1 MIAKEKQLTP
11 NFFTIRNHRMNPTT
25 QVHTAAQTAG
35 RAEGDSTKGLRFA
48 IIGAGNI
55 GGALAFGLSQS
66 QLVRSEDIC
75 ISNTHSEKLE
85 RIKDFDPA
93 IRTTTDNRACI
104 AGADV
109 VVLAMK
115 PWRLKEAAEQIKPWL
130 DYDRQIV
137 ASMVGGVGLSDLQE
151 LFRKDGGEL
160 PALYYLIPNTAIAA
174 RQSMTFLASRGA
186 RPEQDAA
193 LLEVFK
199 DLGDAM
205 LVEER
210 LMNAGLVLA
219 SCGIAYALRYIRA
232 NTQGGVL
239 MGFTPADAQRIVAQT
254 MKGAAS
260 LLHAEGSHPESEIDK
275 VTTPAGLTIRG
286 LNAMERNG
294 FTTAI
299 IEGLMASIPGKV

>member
-1 MIAKEKQLTP
+1 MK
-11 NFFTIRNHRMNPTT
+11 
-25 QVHTAAQTAG
+25 
-35 RAEGDSTKGLRFA
+35 FA

-55 GGALAFGLSQS
+55 GSALAFGLAQS
-66 QLVRSEDIC
+66 KLVRTEDIS
-75 ISNTHSEKLE
+75 ISNTHPEKLE
-85 RIKDFDPA
+85 RIRQREPL
-93 IRTTTDNRACI
+93 IRTTTDNRECI
-104 AGADV
+104 EGADV

-115 PWRLKEAAEQIKPWL
+115 PWRLKEAAEQLKPWL
-130 DYDRQIV
+130 DYDHQIV
-137 ASMVGGVGLSDLQE
+137 ASMVGGVGLSDLKI
-151 LFRKDGGEL
+151 LFEKDSKV

-174 RQSMTFLASRGA
+174 CQSMTFLSSAGA
-186 RPEQDAA
+186 TKEQDEA
-193 LLEVFK
+193 LLAVFK
-199 DLGDAM
+199 ELGDAM

-260 LLHAEGSHPESEIDK
+260 LLGKDGSHPESEIDK

-294 FTTAI
+294 FTTSI
-299 IEGLMASIPGKV
+299 IEGLMASIPK

>member
-1 MIAKEKQLTP
+1 MKI
-11 NFFTIRNHRMNPTT
+11 
-25 QVHTAAQTAG
+25 
-35 RAEGDSTKGLRFA
+35 A

-55 GGALAFGLSQS
+55 GSALAFGLAQS
-66 QLVRSEDIC
+66 KLVHKADIC
-75 ISNTHSEKLE
+75 ISNTHPEKLE
-85 RIKDFDPA
+85 RIKAREPE
-93 IRTTTDNRACI
+93 IRTTTDNRECI
-104 AGADV
+104 DGADV

-115 PWRLKEAAEQIKPWL
+115 PWRLQEAAEQLKPWL

-137 ASMVGGVGLSDLQE
+137 ASMVGGVGLADLQQVFE
-151 LFRKDGGEL
+151 QEGKV
-160 PALYYLIPNTAIAA
+160 PVLYYLIPNTAIAA

-186 RPEQDAA
+186 TPEQDAA
-193 LLEVFK
+193 LLELFK

-260 LLHAEGSHPESEIDK
+260 LLHTEGSHPESEIDK

-294 FTTAI
+294 FTSSI
-299 IEGLMASIPGKV
+299 IEGLMASRP

>member
-1 MIAKEKQLTP
+1 MK
-11 NFFTIRNHRMNPTT
+11 
-25 QVHTAAQTAG
+25 
-35 RAEGDSTKGLRFA
+35 FA

-55 GGALAFGLSQS
+55 GSALAFGLAQS
-66 QLVRSEDIC
+66 KLVRTEDIS
-75 ISNTHSEKLE
+75 ISNTHPEKLE
-85 RIKDFDPA
+85 RIRQRESL
-93 IRTTTDNRACI
+93 IHTTTDNRECI
-104 AGADV
+104 EGADV

-115 PWRLKEAAEQIKPWL
+115 PWKLKEAAEQLKPWL
-130 DYDRQIV
+130 DYDHQIV
-137 ASMVGGVGLSDLQE
+137 ASMVGGVGLSDLKEIFEQ
-151 LFRKDGGEL
+151 DGQV
-160 PALYYLIPNTAIAA
+160 PPLYYLIPNTAIAA
-174 RQSMTFLASRGA
+174 CQSMTFLSSAGA
-186 RPEQDAA
+186 TKEQDEA
-193 LLEVFK
+193 LLAVFK
-199 DLGDAM
+199 ELGDAM

-260 LLHAEGSHPESEIDK
+260 LLSADGSHPESEIDK

-294 FTTAI
+294 FTTSI
-299 IEGLMASIPGKV
+299 IEGLMASIPQQK

>member
-1 MIAKEKQLTP
+1 MK
-11 NFFTIRNHRMNPTT
+11 
-25 QVHTAAQTAG
+25 
-35 RAEGDSTKGLRFA
+35 FA

-55 GGALAFGLSQS
+55 GGALAFGLAQS
-66 QLVRSEDIC
+66 NLVRSEDIC
-75 ISNTHSEKLE
+75 ISNTHPEKLE
-85 RIKDFDPA
+85 RIKAFDPS
-93 IRTTTDNRACI
+93 IRTTTDNRVCI
-104 AGADV
+104 EGADV

-115 PWRLKEAAEQIKPWL
+115 PWKLKEAAEQLKPWL
-130 DYDRQIV
+130 DYDHQIV
-137 ASMVGGVGLSDLQE
+137 ASMVGGVGLSDLKE
-151 LFRKDGGEL
+151 IFAKEGKV
-160 PALYYLIPNTAIAA
+160 PVLYYLIPNTAIAA
-174 RQSMTFLASRGA
+174 RQSMTFLSSAGA
-186 RPEQDAA
+186 TKEQDEA
-193 LLEVFK
+193 LLAVFK

-239 MGFTPADAQRIVAQT
+239 LGFTPADAQRIVAQT

-260 LLHAEGSHPESEIDK
+260 LLSTDHSHPEAEIDK

-294 FTTAI
+294 FTTSI
-299 IEGLMASIPGKV
+299 IEGLMASIPK

>member
-1 MIAKEKQLTP
+1 MKE
-11 NFFTIRNHRMNPTT
+11 NTT
-25 QVHTAAQTAG
+25 SQIHSAPSLQG
-35 RAEGDSTKGLRFA
+35 RAGEGSGKGLRFA

-55 GGALAFGLSQS
+55 GSALAFGLAQGN
-66 QLVRSEDIC
+66 LVRPEDIC
-75 ISNTHSEKLE
+75 ISNTHPEKLE
-85 RIKDFDPA
+85 RIKAFNPA
-93 IRTTTDNRACI
+93 IRTTTDNRECI
-104 AGADV
+104 EGADV

-115 PWRLKEAAEQIKPWL
+115 PGRLQEAAEQLKPWL

-137 ASMVGGVGLSDLQE
+137 ASMVGGVGLKDLQH
-151 LFRKDGGEL
+151 LFSRPIQKSSEARLSPSRGSGERVC
-160 PALYYLIPNTAIAA
+160 PPLYYLIPNTAIAA
-174 RQSMTFLASRGA
+174 RQSMTFLSSVGA
-186 RPEQDAA
+186 TKEQDEA
-193 LLEVFK
+193 LLAIFK
-199 DLGDAM
+199 ELGDAM

-239 MGFTPADAQRIVAQT
+239 LGFTPADAQRIVAQT

-260 LLHAEGSHPESEIDK
+260 LLSVDASHPEAEIDK

-294 FTTAI
+294 FTTSI
-299 IEGLMASIPGKV
+299 IEGLMASIPK

>member
-1 MIAKEKQLTP
+1 MK
-11 NFFTIRNHRMNPTT
+11 
-25 QVHTAAQTAG
+25 
-35 RAEGDSTKGLRFA
+35 FA

-55 GGALAFGLSQS
+55 GSALAFGLAQS
-66 QLVRSEDIC
+66 SLVRSEDIC
-75 ISNTHSEKLE
+75 ISNTHPEKLE
-85 RIKDFDPA
+85 RIRAFDPA
-93 IRTTTDNRACI
+93 IRTTTDNRECI
-104 AGADV
+104 KGADV

-115 PWRLKEAAEQIKPWL
+115 PWRLQEAAEQLKPWL
-130 DYDRQIV
+130 DYDHQIV
-137 ASMVGGVGLSDLQE
+137 ASMVGGVGLSDLKE
-151 LFRKDGGEL
+151 IFRREAPCSPPVGDEQNGNPATPPAGGPRGANL

-174 RQSMTFLASRGA
+174 RQSMTFLSSAGA
-186 RPEQDAA
+186 TKEQDEA
-193 LLEVFK
+193 LLAVFK

-239 MGFTPADAQRIVAQT
+239 LGFTPADAQRIVAQT

-260 LLHAEGSHPESEIDK
+260 LLSTDQSHPEAVIDK

-294 FTTAI
+294 FTTSI
-299 IEGLMASIPGKV
+299 IEGLMASIPQK

>member
-1 MIAKEKQLTP
+1 MK
-11 NFFTIRNHRMNPTT
+11 
-25 QVHTAAQTAG
+25 
-35 RAEGDSTKGLRFA
+35 FA

-55 GGALAFGLSQS
+55 GSALAFGLAQGK
-66 QLVRSEDIC
+66 LVRTEDIC
-75 ISNTHSEKLE
+75 ISNTHPEKLE
-85 RIKDFDPA
+85 RIKAFDPA
-93 IRTTTDNRACI
+93 IRTTTDNRECI

-115 PWRLKEAAEQIKPWL
+115 PWKLLEAAEQLKPWL
-130 DYDRQIV
+130 DYDHQIV
-137 ASMVGGVGLSDLQE
+137 ASMVGGVGLSDLKDI
-151 LFRKDGGEL
+151 FRKDGKV
-160 PALYYLIPNTAIAA
+160 PPLYYLIPNTAIAA
-174 RQSMTFLASRGA
+174 RQSMTFLSSAGA
-186 RPEQDAA
+186 TKEQDEA
-193 LLEVFK
+193 LLAVFK
-199 DLGDAM
+199 ELGDAM

-239 MGFTPADAQRIVAQT
+239 LGFTPADAQRIVAQT

-260 LLHAEGSHPESEIDK
+260 LLGKDGSHPESEIDK

-294 FTTAI
+294 FTTSI
-299 IEGLMASIPGKV
+299 IEGLMASIPQSK

>member
-1 MIAKEKQLTP
+1 MK
-11 NFFTIRNHRMNPTT
+11 
-25 QVHTAAQTAG
+25 
-35 RAEGDSTKGLRFA
+35 FA

-55 GGALAFGLSQS
+55 GGALAFGLAQS
-66 QLVRSEDIC
+66 KLVRTEDIS
-75 ISNTHSEKLE
+75 ISNTHPEKLE
-85 RIKDFDPA
+85 RIKAFDPA
-93 IRTTTDNRACI
+93 IRTTTDNRECI
-104 AGADV
+104 DGADV

-115 PWRLKEAAEQIKPWL
+115 PWKLKEAAEQLKPWL
-130 DYDRQIV
+130 DYDSQIV
-137 ASMVGGVGLSDLQE
+137 ASMVGGVGLKDLQDI
-151 LFRKDGGEL
+151 FRKEPLPLGGGRVGASL

-174 RQSMTFLASRGA
+174 RQSMTFLSSVGA
-186 RPEQDAA
+186 TKEQDEA
-193 LLEVFK
+193 LLAVFK
-199 DLGDAM
+199 ELGDAM

-239 MGFTPADAQRIVAQT
+239 LGFTPADAQRIVAQT

-260 LLHAEGSHPESEIDK
+260 LLSTDHSHPEAEIDK

-299 IEGLMASIPGKV
+299 IEGLMASIPNKG

>member
-1 MIAKEKQLTP
+1 MEK
-11 NFFTIRNHRMNPTT
+11 NSF
-25 QVHTAAQTAG
+25 
-35 RAEGDSTKGLRFA
+35 SGLRFA

-55 GGALAFGLSQS
+55 GGALAFGLAQS
-66 QLVRSEDIC
+66 NLVRSEDIC
-75 ISNTHSEKLE
+75 ISNTHPEKLE
-85 RIKDFDPA
+85 RIKAFDPA
-93 IRTTTDNRACI
+93 IRTTTDNRVCI
-104 AGADV
+104 EGADV

-115 PWRLKEAAEQIKPWL
+115 PWRLKEAAEQLKPWL
-130 DYDRQIV
+130 DYDHQIV
-137 ASMVGGVGLSDLQE
+137 ASMVGGVGLEDLKVI
-151 LFRKDGGEL
+151 FAKDGKV

-174 RQSMTFLASRGA
+174 RQSMTFLSSAGA
-186 RPEQDAA
+186 TKEQDEA
-193 LLEVFK
+193 LLAVFK

-239 MGFTPADAQRIVAQT
+239 LGFTPADAQRIVAQT

-260 LLHAEGSHPESEIDK
+260 LLSTDHSHPEAEIDK

-294 FTTAI
+294 FTTSI
-299 IEGLMASIPGKV
+299 IEGLMASIPK

>member
-1 MIAKEKQLTP
+1 MK
-11 NFFTIRNHRMNPTT
+11 
-25 QVHTAAQTAG
+25 
-35 RAEGDSTKGLRFA
+35 FA

-55 GGALAFGLSQS
+55 GGALAFGLAQS
-66 QLVRSEDIC
+66 KLVNTADIC
-75 ISNTHSEKLE
+75 ISNTHPEKLE
-85 RIKDFDPA
+85 RIRAFDPA
-93 IRTTTDNRACI
+93 IRTTTDNRECI
-104 AGADV
+104 EGADV

-115 PWRLKEAAEQIKPWL
+115 PWRLKEAAEQLKPYL

-137 ASMVGGVGLSDLQE
+137 ASMVGGVGLSDLKE
-151 LFRKDGGEL
+151 IFRKEAPSGAVGGATTL

-174 RQSMTFLASRGA
+174 RQSMTFLSSAGA
-186 RPEQDAA
+186 TPEQDAA
-193 LLEVFK
+193 LLAIFK

-239 MGFTPADAQRIVAQT
+239 LGFTPADAQRIVAQT

-260 LLHAEGSHPESEIDK
+260 LLSVDHSHPEAEIDK

-294 FTTAI
+294 FTTSI
-299 IEGLMASIPGKV
+299 IEGLMASIPK

>member
-1 MIAKEKQLTP
+1 MKI
-11 NFFTIRNHRMNPTT
+11 
-25 QVHTAAQTAG
+25 
-35 RAEGDSTKGLRFA
+35 A

-55 GGALAFGLSQS
+55 GSALAFGLAQS
-66 QLVRSEDIC
+66 KLVRKADIC
-75 ISNTHSEKLE
+75 ISNTHPEKLE
-85 RIKDFDPA
+85 RIKAREPE
-93 IRTTTDNRACI
+93 IRTTTDNRECI
-104 AGADV
+104 DGADV

-115 PWRLKEAAEQIKPWL
+115 PWRLQEAAEQLKPWL

-137 ASMVGGVGLSDLQE
+137 ASMVGGVGLADLQQVFE
-151 LFRKDGGEL
+151 QEGKV
-160 PALYYLIPNTAIAA
+160 PVLYYLIPNTAIAA

-186 RPEQDAA
+186 TPEQDAA
-193 LLEVFK
+193 LLELFK

-260 LLHAEGSHPESEIDK
+260 LLHTEGSHPESEIDK

-294 FTTAI
+294 FTSSI
-299 IEGLMASIPGKV
+299 IEGLMASRP

>member
-1 MIAKEKQLTP
+1 MK
-11 NFFTIRNHRMNPTT
+11 
-25 QVHTAAQTAG
+25 
-35 RAEGDSTKGLRFA
+35 FA

-55 GGALAFGLSQS
+55 GSALAFGLAQS
-66 QLVRSEDIC
+66 KLVRTADIR
-75 ISNTHSEKLE
+75 ISNTHPEKLE

-93 IRTTTDNRACI
+93 IRTTTDNRECI
-104 AGADV
+104 EGADV

-115 PWRLKEAAEQIKPWL
+115 PWRLKEAAEQLKPWL
-130 DYDRQIV
+130 DYDHQIV
-137 ASMVGGVGLSDLQE
+137 ASMVGGVGLKDLQE
-151 LFRKDGGEL
+151 IFLREQTSSAPSLCDGGSRSL

-174 RQSMTFLASRGA
+174 RQSMTFLSSVGA
-186 RPEQDAA
+186 TPEQDAA
-193 LLEVFK
+193 LLAVFK
-199 DLGDAM
+199 ELGDAM

-239 MGFTPADAQRIVAQT
+239 LGFTPADAQRIVAQT

-260 LLHAEGSHPESEIDK
+260 LLSQGGTHPESEIDK
-275 VTTPAGLTIRG
+275 VTTPSGLTIRG

-294 FTTAI
+294 FTSSI
-299 IEGLMASIPGKV
+299 IEGLMASMPQ

>member
-1 MIAKEKQLTP
+1 MK
-11 NFFTIRNHRMNPTT
+11 
-25 QVHTAAQTAG
+25 
-35 RAEGDSTKGLRFA
+35 FA

-55 GGALAFGLSQS
+55 GSALAFGLAQS
-66 QLVRSEDIC
+66 KLVRTEDIC

-85 RIKDFDPA
+85 RIKAFDPA
-93 IRTTTDNRACI
+93 IRTTTDNRVCI
-104 AGADV
+104 EGADV

-115 PWRLKEAAEQIKPWL
+115 PWRLQEAAEQLKPWL
-130 DYDRQIV
+130 DYDHQIV
-137 ASMVGGVGLSDLQE
+137 ASMVGGVGLADLKEIFSRPTSAPSQ
-151 LFRKDGGEL
+151 GSGERVC
-160 PALYYLIPNTAIAA
+160 PVLYYLIPNTAIAT
-174 RQSMTFLASRGA
+174 RQSMTFLSSAGA
-186 RPEQDAA
+186 TPEQDAT

-199 DLGDAM
+199 DLGDAI

-239 MGFTPADAQRIVAQT
+239 LGFTPADAQRIVAQT

-260 LLHAEGSHPESEIDK
+260 LLSQEKAHPESEIDK

-294 FTTAI
+294 FTTSI
-299 IEGLMASIPGKV
+299 IEGLMASIPQ

>member
-1 MIAKEKQLTP
+1 MK
-11 NFFTIRNHRMNPTT
+11 
-25 QVHTAAQTAG
+25 
-35 RAEGDSTKGLRFA
+35 FA

-55 GGALAFGLSQS
+55 GSALAFGLAQS
-66 QLVRSEDIC
+66 KIVRTEDIC
-75 ISNTHSEKLE
+75 ISNTHPEKLE
-85 RIKDFDPA
+85 RIKAFDPA
-93 IRTTTDNRACI
+93 IRTTTDNRECI
-104 AGADV
+104 DGADV

-115 PWRLKEAAEQIKPWL
+115 PWKLKEAAEQLKPWL
-130 DYDRQIV
+130 DYDHQIV
-137 ASMVGGVGLSDLQE
+137 ASMVGGVGLGDLKE
-151 LFRKDGGEL
+151 IFTREERATPNPSHGVHRPF

-174 RQSMTFLASRGA
+174 RQSMTFLSSAGA
-186 RPEQDAA
+186 TQEQDEA
-193 LLEVFK
+193 LLAVFK
-199 DLGDAM
+199 ELGDAM

-239 MGFTPADAQRIVAQT
+239 LGFTPADAQRIVAQT

-260 LLHAEGSHPESEIDK
+260 LLSTDHSHPEAEIDK

-294 FTTAI
+294 FTTSI
-299 IEGLMASIPGKV
+299 IEGLMASIPQK

>member
-1 MIAKEKQLTP
+1 MK
-11 NFFTIRNHRMNPTT
+11 
-25 QVHTAAQTAG
+25 
-35 RAEGDSTKGLRFA
+35 FA

-55 GGALAFGLSQS
+55 GSALAFGLTQS
-66 QLVRSEDIC
+66 NIVRAEDIC
-75 ISNTHSEKLE
+75 ISNTHPEKLD
-85 RIKDFDPA
+85 RINKYDA
-93 IRTTTDNRACI
+93 RIRTTTDNRECI
-104 AGADV
+104 DGADV

-115 PWRLKEAAEQIKPWL
+115 PWRLKEAAEQLKPWL
-130 DYDRQIV
+130 DYDHQIV
-137 ASMVGGVGLSDLQE
+137 ASMVGGVGLTE
-151 LFRKDGGEL
+151 LKSLFEKDGKA
-160 PALYYLIPNTAIAA
+160 PAIYYLIPNTAIAT
-174 RQSMTFLASRGA
+174 RESMTFLSSTGA
-186 RPEQDAA
+186 TPEQDKA

-199 DLGDAM
+199 ELGDAM

-239 MGFTPADAQRIVAQT
+239 LGFTPADAQRIVAQT

-260 LLHAEGSHPESEIDK
+260 LLSVDGSHPESEIDR

-299 IEGLMASIPGKV
+299 IEGLMASIPQSK

>member
-1 MIAKEKQLTP
+1 MK
-11 NFFTIRNHRMNPTT
+11 
-25 QVHTAAQTAG
+25 
-35 RAEGDSTKGLRFA
+35 FA

-55 GGALAFGLSQS
+55 GSALAFGLAQS
-66 QLVRSEDIC
+66 KLVRTEDIC
-75 ISNTHSEKLE
+75 ISNTHPEKLE
-85 RIKDFDPA
+85 RIKEREPE
-93 IRTTTDNRACI
+93 IRTTTDNRECI
-104 AGADV
+104 EGADV

-115 PWRLKEAAEQIKPWL
+115 PWKLQEAAEQLKPWL

-137 ASMVGGVGLSDLQE
+137 ASMVGGVGLKDLQE
-151 LFRKDGGEL
+151 VFKKPSPSRGSGERVC
-160 PALYYLIPNTAIAA
+160 PVLYYLIPNTAIAA
-174 RQSMTFLASRGA
+174 CESMTFLSSVGA
-186 RPEQDAA
+186 TKEQDEA
-193 LLEVFK
+193 LLAVFK
-199 DLGDAM
+199 ELGDAM

-239 MGFTPADAQRIVAQT
+239 LGFTPADAQRIVAQT

-260 LLHAEGSHPESEIDK
+260 LLSADHSHPEAEIDK

-294 FTTAI
+294 FTTSI
-299 IEGLMASIPGKV
+299 IEGLMASIPQAK